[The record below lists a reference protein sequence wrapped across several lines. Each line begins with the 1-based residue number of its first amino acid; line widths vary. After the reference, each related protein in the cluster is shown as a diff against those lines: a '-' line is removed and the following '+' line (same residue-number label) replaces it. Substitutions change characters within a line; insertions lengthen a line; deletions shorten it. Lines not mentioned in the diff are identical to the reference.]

1 MEQKE
6 KFYKKLWFMWL
17 LIIFFP
23 PIGIIFMWVTKKEM
37 KAGKKV
43 LITVAGLLWWLICST
58 IGNLGGE
65 NESGNKNETTT
76 SAEATTAEETSEA
89 TTTEEVTLEPFELE
103 LTAGRYEAGID
114 FPEGTYSLT
123 CISGSGNVNSSNMYA
138 GGLNEVM
145 STDASDEYSID
156 SFNNAQFSNGVIL
169 SIASTAVIK
178 ISSEGVDKNSMSE
191 RVTSG
196 TEIELSSGNFTA
208 GTDFEPGVYDIT
220 CITGSGNVYS
230 DNMYD
235 GGLNEVMSAD
245 TSDGYSIT
253 TFKNAKFEEGAQLS
267 VSGCTIK
274 LTPSK

>member
-17 LIIFFP
+17 LIVFLP

-43 LITVAGLLWWLICST
+43 LITIVGLLWWLICSA
-58 IGNLGGE
+58 IGDLGGE
-65 NESGNKNETTT
+65 TESNNKKENVTAST
-76 SAEATTAEETSEA
+76 EATTAETTSEA
-89 TTTEEVTLEPFELE
+89 TTTEAVLEAFELE
-103 LTAGRYEAGID
+103 LAAGHYEAGVD
-114 FPEGTYSLT
+114 FPEGTYNLT
-123 CISGSGNVNSSNMYA
+123 SISGSGNVSSSNMYS
-138 GGLNEVM
+138 GGLNEIM
-145 STDASDEYSID
+145 STDTSDGYSID
-156 SFNNAQFSNGVIL
+156 SFSNAKFSNGDIL

-191 RVTSG
+191 RTTSG
-196 TEIELSSGNFTA
+196 AEIELSSGNFVA
-208 GTDFEPGVYDIT
+208 GTDFEPGVYEIT
-220 CITGSGNVYS
+220 CITGSGNVS
-230 DNMYD
+230 SSNMYD
-235 GGLNEVMSAD
+235 GGLNEVMSTD

-253 TFKNAKFEEGAQLS
+253 VFKNAKFEEGAQLT